1 MPITITV
8 NTAERVRYS
17 VLSGSV
23 NDKELLDAY
32 ARSLEAPDFDPSL
45 NGLVD
50 ARGVRQMDVTPA
62 GLRRLADLIQT
73 VDRLQLPTKVAIVA
87 ESDVAFG
94 MARMYQSIRASG
106 GAPSEHRVFRE
117 MAEARA
123 WLGLEPEGDREG
135 PRS

>member
-17 VLSGSV
+17 VFSGTI
-23 NDKELLDAY
+23 NDKDLLDAY
-32 ARSLEAPDFDPSL
+32 ARSLQAPDFDPTL

-50 ARGVRQMDVTPA
+50 ARAVRRVDVTPA
-62 GLRRLADLIQT
+62 GLRHLADLIQT

-94 MARMYQSIRASG
+94 MARMYQSIRADG

-117 MAEARA
+117 MSEARE
-123 WLGLEPEGDREG
+123 WLGLGPENGA
-135 PRS
+135 

>member
-17 VLSGSV
+17 VMSGSV
-23 NDKELLDAY
+23 SDKELLDAY
-32 ARSLEAPDFDPSL
+32 AQSLEAADFDPSL

-50 ARGVRQMDVTPA
+50 ARLVRQMDVTPA
-62 GLRRLADLIQT
+62 GLRRLADLIQR
-73 VDRLQLPTKVAIVA
+73 VDRFQLPTKVAIVA

-123 WLGLEPEGDREG
+123 WLGLGPEGEV
-135 PRS
+135 SS